1 MQNSIFRNSWVLSLL
16 YQLAECSFK
25 LYGWKLSWSLEGRG
39 GMVVYCMLVSHIYCR
54 TMYFIME
61 FQLNY
66 RSTVNYL
73 QLLPRHENSKISI
86 NTFGMFL
93 YRKTL
98 KSGTKLYFNWTVKI
112 NQFKKTHKTSKKF
125 SRKEKKTSVD
135 NNVSKNLL
143 NLTKEMLH
151 TFLFFFSISSLFM
164 YDSGNIL
171 IKWTKIHLVS
181 SLLHL

>member
-1 MQNSIFRNSWVLSLL
+1 MIRFHAKQFPKDSTLLTGHCGGFLFLVILKKLLVIVSKISIDVHSKCKSLL

-86 NTFGMFL
+86 HNFGMFL
-93 YRKTL
+93 YRKNPEIGY
-98 KSGTKLYFNWTVKI
+98 KVIF
-112 NQFKKTHKTSKKF
+112 
-125 SRKEKKTSVD
+125 
-135 NNVSKNLL
+135 
-143 NLTKEMLH
+143 
-151 TFLFFFSISSLFM
+151 
-164 YDSGNIL
+164 
-171 IKWTKIHLVS
+171 
-181 SLLHL
+181 